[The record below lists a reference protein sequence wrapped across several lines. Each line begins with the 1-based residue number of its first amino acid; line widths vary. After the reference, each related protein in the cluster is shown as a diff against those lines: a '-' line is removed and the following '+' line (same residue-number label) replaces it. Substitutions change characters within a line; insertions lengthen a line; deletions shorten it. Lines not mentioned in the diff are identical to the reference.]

1 MAEALVDYPVD
12 LQVDYPETS
21 SRGWAAATIFL
32 IRFVALIPHF
42 IVLLILGFV
51 TRVTFLVAQVIVLS
65 TGSFPAGL
73 HDFMSGV
80 VRWQARVYCFAL
92 GLTDKYPPFGLDE
105 DDFPGYPVH
114 VRIER
119 PTESSRLYAGLT
131 LAFSVIVI
139 WWIRRVTTT
148 SAQGI
153 YSSFSKFITYTL
165 RYVMTFPHLLVVG
178 ALSIAALALFAVM
191 QWAVLFTGKYP
202 RGAFDFVVGTLRWS
216 TRVGAYTLGLADK
229 YPPFSMDPSAGPGEQ
244 ATLSMGAG
252 PWGPLPT
259 TTAGDAAEAGS
270 ETAPVDND
278 GEAGDETA
286 LAEYGEARDET
297 TPSDGDDEMSGEAAF
312 AEDDGEAI
320 DEAADDDSPGAGPY
334 LF

>member
-32 IRFVALIPHF
+32 IRFIALIPHF

-51 TRVTFLVAQVIVLS
+51 TGITFLVAQVIVLF

-119 PTESSRLYAGLT
+119 PTESSRLYAGLA
-131 LAFSVIVI
+131 LAFSAIVI
-139 WWIRRVTTT
+139 WWIGRVTTT

-153 YSSFSKFITYTL
+153 YGSFNKSITYTL
-165 RYVMTFPHLLVVG
+165 RYLMAVPHLLVVG
-178 ALSIAALALFAVM
+178 ALTIAALAVFAVM
-191 QWAVLFTGKYP
+191 QWAVLFSGKYP
-202 RGAFDFVVGTLRWS
+202 QGAFDFTVGVLRWS
-216 TRVGAYTLGLADK
+216 TRVSAYRLGLIDK
-229 YPPFSMDPSAGPGEQ
+229 YPPFSMEPSAGPGEQ
-244 ATLSMGAG
+244 AKLSMGAG
-252 PWGPLPT
+252 SGGPLPAT
-259 TTAGDAAEAGS
+259 PAEGGAEGGS
-270 ETAPVDND
+270 EAPPVGND
-278 GEAGDETA
+278 GETG
-286 LAEYGEARDET
+286 
-297 TPSDGDDEMSGEAAF
+297 
-312 AEDDGEAI
+312 
-320 DEAADDDSPGAGPY
+320 DEAAPVGEGDEASDEAAPEYDDEADDEETDYGLPDTEPY
-334 LF
+334 I

>member
-1 MAEALVDYPVD
+1 MTEALVDYAVD
-12 LQVDYPETS
+12 LQVDYPEAS

-32 IRFVALIPHF
+32 IRFIALIPHF
-42 IVLLILGFV
+42 IVLLILGFF
-51 TRVTFLVAQVIVLS
+51 TGITFLVAQVIVLS

-105 DDFPGYPVH
+105 DDFPDYPVH

-119 PTESSRLYAGLT
+119 PAKSSRLYAGLA

-139 WWIRRVTTT
+139 WWISRISTT

-153 YSSFSKFITYTL
+153 YSSFNNSITYTL
-165 RYVMTFPHLLVVG
+165 RYLMAVPHLLVVG
-178 ALSIAALALFAVM
+178 ALTIAALAVFAVM

-202 RGAFDFVVGTLRWS
+202 RGAFDFIVGVLRWR
-216 TRVGAYTLGLADK
+216 TRVSAYRLGLIDK
-229 YPPFSMDPSAGPGEQ
+229 YPPFSMEPSAGPGEQ

-252 PWGPLPT
+252 PWGPLPAT
-259 TTAGDAAEAGS
+259 PADGGAVTGD
-270 ETAPVDND
+270 ETLPVGED
-278 GEAGDETA
+278 GEAASEAMPVYDSEADDELT
-286 LAEYGEARDET
+286 LAE
-297 TPSDGDDEMSGEAAF
+297 DG
-312 AEDDGEAI
+312 
-320 DEAADDDSPGAGPY
+320 DEAADDDSPDDDSPDIEPY
-334 LF
+334 I